1 MFGLFG
7 VFIVACG
14 MTHLMDVWYLWHA
27 QYWLA

>member
-14 MTHLMDVWYLWHA
+14 MTHLMDVWNLWHA